1 MNVFD
6 NVLTY
11 LEFYFSTQFI
21 SIKFNLKVK
30 KIYQLKI
37 NENYLPGYTKNTLK
51 NHKDNFVF
59 L

>member
-37 NENYLPGYTKNTLK
+37 NENYLPKI
-51 NHKDNFVF
+51 H
-59 L
+59 